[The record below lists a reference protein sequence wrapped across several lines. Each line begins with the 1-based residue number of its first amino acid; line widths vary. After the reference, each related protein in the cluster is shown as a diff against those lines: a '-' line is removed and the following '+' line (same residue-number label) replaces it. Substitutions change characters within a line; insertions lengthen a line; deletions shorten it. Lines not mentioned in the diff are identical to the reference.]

1 MRYAVLIFSLM
12 MPLVFQAPPAS
23 ANVIERACRQLDRS
37 SATPARCA
45 CVGKVASQK
54 LSASERRKV
63 AVWFRDPHKA
73 QEVRQSDRRRD
84 EKLWARYRA
93 FGDAA
98 SRTCS

>member
-1 MRYAVLIFSLM
+1 MRYVILIFSLM
-12 MPLVFQAPPAS
+12 VPLAVSAPQAS
-23 ANVIERACRQLDRS
+23 ANAVERACRQLDRS

-63 AVWFRDPHKA
+63 AGWFSDPHQA
-73 QEVRQSDRRRD
+73 QVVRQSDRRRD

-98 SRTCS
+98 ERACG